1 MKIEYVQAAKE
12 GETCLAADNRT
23 VVRPAASSFR
33 GMAEQFCRLG
43 KERGNGCDI
52 LLDIPGISPEMK
64 TEAARLLVQ
73 SLYQGAYR
81 FRKAALKEM
90 AGKPLFPARDSL
102 ADYGDGV
109 YRLFSRDD
117 LTAAVAKG
125 EQEARLIGY
134 ARSLGNLPSNY
145 LGTEEFA
152 CYAAMMAEH
161 RRVRCQIM
169 GEQELRRMGCG
180 GILAVNR
187 GMSEKAAMA
196 VLTYEG
202 APGTPYTA
210 LIGKGVFFDSGGYHL
225 KSMADMEGMKFD
237 MCGAAGML
245 EAFEAIADRKACI
258 NLMAVLPLAE
268 NLIGPGA
275 VRMGDVAVMMNGRT
289 VEIYNTDAEGRLL
302 LADALTYAQSAGAAC
317 LIDLATLT
325 YSCRNALGD
334 TFTGGFC
341 NDDGLWDAYRLAADR
356 AGEPV
361 WRLPLDD
368 SYHRLLDWSDCADLA
383 NYAPLKGGGAS
394 VAACFLEEFVRKE
407 QRWLHLDAVGPSV
420 IRQETECMAKGASG
434 ANIASVI
441 RFLEGLE
448 QKTGGGSAS
457 VTKGERNDIAEKLL
471 F

>member
-1 MKIEYVQAAKE
+1 MKIEFVQAAAE
-12 GETCLAADNRT
+12 GEAGFAADNRT
-23 VVRPAASSFR
+23 VVRPVADSFR

-43 KERGNGCDI
+43 KERGDGCDI
-52 LLDIPGISPEMK
+52 LLDIPGISPETKM
-64 TEAARLLVQ
+64 EAARLLVQ

-81 FRKAALKEM
+81 FRRAALKEL

-102 ADYGDGV
+102 ADYGNGV

-125 EQEARLIGY
+125 EEEGRLIGY

-145 LGTEEFA
+145 LGTEEFT
-152 CYAAMMAEH
+152 CYAAMMAEY
-161 RRVRCQIM
+161 RFVRCQII
-169 GEQELRRMGCG
+169 GEQELSRMGCG
-180 GILAVNR
+180 GILSINQ
-187 GMSEKAAMA
+187 GMSQKVAMA

-245 EAFEAIADRKACI
+245 EAFEAIAAAKVCI

-275 VRMGDVAVMMNGRT
+275 VRMGDVAVMMSGKT

-302 LADALTYAQSAGAAC
+302 LADALTYAQSVGTAC

-334 TFTGGFC
+334 SFTGGFC
-341 NDDGLWDAYRLAADR
+341 NDDGLWEAYCLAADS

-368 SYHRLLDWSDCADLA
+368 SYHRLLARSDCADLA
-383 NYAPLKGGGAS
+383 NYAPGTGGGAS
-394 VAACFLEEFVRKE
+394 VAACFLEEFVRE
-407 QRWLHLDAVGPSV
+407 GQRWIHLDAVGPSV
-420 IRQETECMAKGASG
+420 IRQETEGMAKGASG

-441 RFLEGLE
+441 RFLEGLGAE
-448 QKTGGGSAS
+448 KGGSAS
-457 VTKGERNDIAEKLL
+457 VTKGEM
-471 F
+471 